1 MVWRTFFDVV
11 IIVEVK
17 RRPLRLALLG
27 HAQGCLELRHW
38 FRSREDAALAVAEP
52 PELFQLKCLSHASGA
67 VTHLNRNNPSV
78 PQI

>member
-27 HAQGCLELRHW
+27 HAQGCLKSWHW
-38 FRSREDAALAVAEP
+38 FRSRGGVALAQVAVRF
-52 PELFQLKCLSHASGA
+52 LARS
-67 VTHLNRNNPSV
+67 NRRAGYMTCGPRPSR
-78 PQI
+78 